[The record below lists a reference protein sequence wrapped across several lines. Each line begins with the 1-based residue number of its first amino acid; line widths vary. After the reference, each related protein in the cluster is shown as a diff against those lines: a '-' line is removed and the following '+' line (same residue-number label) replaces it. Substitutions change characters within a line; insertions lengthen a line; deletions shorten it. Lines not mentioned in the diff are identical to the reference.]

1 MWDLS
6 LTKVCP
12 PFYQVRKARCVPLLQ
27 EIRFKTGTDL
37 SYKYLNILRI
47 VLSGN
52 HLLHNTFG
60 CCEKIIGSDTKEHL
74 VTFCNRL
81 QIYKLLGKTEFIIL
95 VIGLEKG
102 GKQGRTPIYY
112 VCRRSVPLFTKFAK
126 QGVSLFYRKSG
137 LK

>member
-1 MWDLS
+1 M
-6 LTKVCP
+6 
-12 PFYQVRKARCVPLLQ
+12 
-27 EIRFKTGTDL
+27 
-37 SYKYLNILRI
+37 RI

-81 QIYKLLGKTEFIIL
+81 QIYKLLGKTELIIL
-95 VIGLEKG
+95 AIGLEKG

-112 VCRRSVPLFTKFAK
+112 VCSRSVPLFYQVRKARCVPLLQKVRFKTGQTLIKKGDTPKK
-126 QGVSLFYRKSG
+126 QGQTLVTNT
-137 LK
+137 